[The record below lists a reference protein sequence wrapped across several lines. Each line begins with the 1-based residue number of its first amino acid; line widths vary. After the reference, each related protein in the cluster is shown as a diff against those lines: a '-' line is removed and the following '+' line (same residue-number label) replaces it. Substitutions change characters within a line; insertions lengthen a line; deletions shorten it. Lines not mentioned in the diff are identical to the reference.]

1 MVATEARKRVII
13 SAPTVVSLE
22 LVAPAACSSSGSL
35 FDPVS
40 IAGAVSTAGGS
51 ASGVSVAGVADAG
64 VAEGVAVAADG
75 ASPLA
80 GAAGVVAGGE
90 VSVPDG
96 VAAAG
101 AVLSPAA
108 SAECHQERQL
118 SFPFQVLVVVTVK
131 AGEVPCVHTVAGVGQ
146 VADVGDHTLRLAEE
160 HPHGAGRELGRGA
173 EAGRLDMGKGVELV
187 AARLQRGR
195 AHAEDVADARGQA
208 ERRRRAA
215 GQRWERPRRLLRRGQ
230 RRRRDDQRQSRL
242 EPPPGHDS
250 TLRLITCPSPLAT
263 IGRGGST

>member
-108 SAECHQERQL
+108 SAECHQERQPVI
-118 SFPFQVLVVVTVK
+118 SFP
-131 AGEVPCVHTVAGVGQ
+131 GSCCC
-146 VADVGDHTLRLAEE
+146 
-160 HPHGAGRELGRGA
+160 
-173 EAGRLDMGKGVELV
+173 
-187 AARLQRGR
+187 
-195 AHAEDVADARGQA
+195 
-208 ERRRRAA
+208 
-215 GQRWERPRRLLRRGQ
+215 
-230 RRRRDDQRQSRL
+230 
-242 EPPPGHDS
+242 DS
-250 TLRLITCPSPLAT
+250 KSW
-263 IGRGGST
+263 